1 MRISVYEEYTNR
13 TFCAGNGGQG
23 GVGGLQARMG
33 EEPTSMDAGK
43 LGNYIKPEL
52 PQLVPSRPPSLL
64 PIPGRGDPRGEP
76 PPPTAEN
83 SNSQD
88 TKQVQAAMA
97 MAAIYS
103 QSPWAAI
110 AMAQQRERLQQ
121 QMHATVPHPAAQAA
135 AAAAAGAPRSL
146 PPSLPMGLPGL
157 PHIQGL
163 PGAQQILEH
172 SRQQDL
178 IRDYLTKLAQST
190 LNVTTSMGTAPGPT
204 SPQYLQSFS
213 TSTTADSKTEKPL
226 PATVRR
232 SLSPASN
239 AADQISSTSRKSPP
253 PPSMA
258 YGSPYFPSVSTS
270 GGAHGHPYFNNMRHT
285 SPTEPPKPM
294 STTTTRSPPSGGR
307 RNGSST
313 NGREKVFTCNICN
326 RSFGYKHV
334 LQNHERTHTG
344 EKPFEC
350 KECHKRFTRD
360 HHLKTHMRL
369 HTGEKPY
376 SCTHCDRQFVQV
388 ANLRRHL
395 RVHTGERPYKVN
407 LYFFKTS
414 TDLSLSVRAL
424 SK

>member
-1 MRISVYEEYTNR
+1 
-13 TFCAGNGGQG
+13 
-23 GVGGLQARMG
+23 MG
-33 EEPTSMDAGK
+33 EEPGAMEGLSAATG
-43 LGNYIKPEL
+43 YIKPEL
-52 PQLVPSRPPSLL
+52 PHLVASGPPGLVA
-64 PIPGRGDPRGEP
+64 IPGREVE
-76 PPPTAEN
+76 A
-83 SNSQD
+83 QD
-88 TKQVQAAMA
+88 SKQVQAAM

-110 AMAQQRERLQQ
+110 MMAQQRERMQQ
-121 QMHATVPHPAAQAA
+121 QLHTTVPHPAAQVSHQAS
-135 AAAAAGAPRSL
+135 APRGTL
-146 PPSLPMGLPGL
+146 PPGAFPGTLPGM
-157 PHIQGL
+157 PGL
-163 PGAQQILEH
+163 PGAHQILEQ

-178 IRDYLTKLAQST
+178 IRDYLKKLAQSN
-190 LNVTTSMGTAPGPT
+190 LNETTSSGGAPGPT

-213 TSTTADSKTEKPL
+213 TSADSKTEKPL
-226 PATVRR
+226 PATVR
-232 SLSPASN
+232 
-239 AADQISSTSRKSPP
+239 QSPP
-253 PPSMA
+253 PDAISSSSPSLGLPG
-258 YGSPYFPSVSTS
+258 YGAPFFPSVTVA
-270 GGAHGHPYFNNMRHT
+270 GAGHPYFSAMRHA

-294 STTTTRSPPSGGR
+294 STTPTTRSPPSGGR
-307 RNGSST
+307 RNGS
-313 NGREKVFTCNICN
+313 GAAREKVFTCNICN

-395 RVHTGERPYKVN
+395 RVHTGERPYKVSN
-407 LYFFKTS
+407 LKPVVNFLTISF
-414 TDLSLSVRAL
+414 SVRAL

>member
-1 MRISVYEEYTNR
+1 
-13 TFCAGNGGQG
+13 
-23 GVGGLQARMG
+23 MG
-33 EEPTSMDAGK
+33 DEPTSMEPGM

-52 PQLVPSRPPSLL
+52 PQLVPSRPPGLL

-76 PPPTAEN
+76 APPTPE
-83 SNSQD
+83 SSSSQD

-135 AAAAAGAPRSL
+135 AAAAAGGAPRSL
-146 PPSLPMGLPGL
+146 PPNLTMGLPGL
-157 PHIQGL
+157 PHMQGL

-226 PATVRR
+226 PATTVRR
-232 SLSPASN
+232 SLSPASTT

-253 PPSMA
+253 
-258 YGSPYFPSVSTS
+258 TQ
-270 GGAHGHPYFNNMRHT
+270 HGLWVALL
-285 SPTEPPKPM
+285 PKCEHLW
-294 STTTTRSPPSGGR
+294 RSPRTSLLWRHASHLAHRASKAYVNDNHPQPTLWWTEER
-307 RNGSST
+307 QQ
-313 NGREKVFTCNICN
+313 
-326 RSFGYKHV
+326 YKRARKGLH
-334 LQNHERTHTG
+334 LQ
-344 EKPFEC
+344 
-350 KECHKRFTRD
+350 
-360 HHLKTHMRL
+360 HL
-369 HTGEKPY
+369 
-376 SCTHCDRQFVQV
+376 
-388 ANLRRHL
+388 
-395 RVHTGERPYKVN
+395 
-407 LYFFKTS
+407 
-414 TDLSLSVRAL
+414 
-424 SK
+424 

>member
-1 MRISVYEEYTNR
+1 M
-13 TFCAGNGGQG
+13 
-23 GVGGLQARMG
+23 
-33 EEPTSMDAGK
+33 

-135 AAAAAGAPRSL
+135 GAPRSL
-146 PPSLPMGLPGL
+146 PPSIGGVPNLPMGLPGL

-226 PATVRR
+226 PATTVRR
-232 SLSPASN
+232 SLSPASTT
-239 AADQISSTSRKSPP
+239 AADQISSTSRKSP

-270 GGAHGHPYFNNMRHT
+270 GGAHGHPYFGAMRHP

-407 LYFFKTS
+407 PPHPP
-414 TDLSLSVRAL
+414 A
-424 SK
+424 

>member
-1 MRISVYEEYTNR
+1 
-13 TFCAGNGGQG
+13 
-23 GVGGLQARMG
+23 MG
-33 EEPTSMDAGK
+33 DEPTSMEPGM

-52 PQLVPSRPPSLL
+52 PQLVPSRPPGLL

-76 PPPTAEN
+76 APPAPE
-83 SNSQD
+83 SSSSQD

-135 AAAAAGAPRSL
+135 AAAAAGGTPRSL
-146 PPSLPMGLPGL
+146 PPNLTMGLPGL
-157 PHIQGL
+157 PHMQGL

-232 SLSPASN
+232 SLSPVASSTT
-239 AADQISSTSRKSPP
+239 AASEQISSTSSRKSPP

-258 YGSPYFPSVSTS
+258 YGSPYFPSASTAS
-270 GGAHGHPYFNNMRHT
+270 GNPYFNAMRHT
-285 SPTEPPKPM
+285 SPTEPSKPM
-294 STTTTRSPPSGGR
+294 STTSNRSPPSGGR

-407 LYFFKTS
+407 LRSFKTR
-414 TDLSLSVRAL
+414 TDFSLSVRAL

>member
-52 PQLVPSRPPSLL
+52 PQLVPSRPPGLL

-76 PPPTAEN
+76 PAPPTGEN

-135 AAAAAGAPRSL
+135 GAPRSL
-146 PPSLPMGLPGL
+146 PPSIGGVPNLPMGLPGL

-232 SLSPASN
+232 SLSPVASSTT
-239 AADQISSTSRKSPP
+239 AASEQISSTSSRKSPP

-258 YGSPYFPSVSTS
+258 YGSPYFPSASTAS
-270 GGAHGHPYFNNMRHT
+270 GNPYFNAMRHT
-285 SPTEPPKPM
+285 SPTEPSKPM
-294 STTTTRSPPSGGR
+294 STTTSRSPPSGGR

-376 SCTHCDRQFVQV
+376 NCTHCDRQFVQV

-395 RVHTGERPYKVN
+395 RVHTGERPYKV
-407 LYFFKTS
+407 KTS
-414 TDLSLSVRAL
+414 LSLIITL
-424 SK
+424 HK